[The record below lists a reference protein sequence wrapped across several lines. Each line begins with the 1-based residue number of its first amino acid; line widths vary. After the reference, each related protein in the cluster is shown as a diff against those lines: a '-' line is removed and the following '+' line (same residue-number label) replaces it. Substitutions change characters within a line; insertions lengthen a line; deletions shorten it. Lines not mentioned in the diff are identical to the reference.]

1 MAQDVDV
8 FLDHPALQG
17 GDTPMGD
24 HIRARLYG
32 KKDAPLII
40 VLGGISAT
48 RFIADEAGQ
57 PAGWWPAMVGEGS
70 PIDLRKTQ
78 VLGLDFAPQSH
89 GDGSAIALSTQE
101 QASRL
106 RSVLDHLGI
115 ETAAAIIGASYGGM
129 VALAFA
135 KDTPARLGA
144 LCVISATH
152 RPFPLGVAWRGIQR
166 RIVRLAI
173 QAGRP
178 EDGLA
183 LARELAMTTYRSAE
197 EFTERFEAMPTGAN
211 PTRFDVCDYL
221 MACGAKFS
229 STMSAERFMALS
241 ESIDLHRVE
250 PEDIKTPALLIASRS
265 DQLAPPAEMQI
276 LQSRLGGPSDLVT
289 LDSPYGHDAFLK
301 ETKALG
307 SLLSAFINEQ
317 CHVR

>member
-17 GDTPMGD
+17 GDTLRGD

-57 PAGWWPAMVGEGS
+57 PAGWWPAMVCENG
-70 PIDLRKTQ
+70 PVDLRKTQ

-89 GDGSAIALSTQE
+89 GDGPAIALSTQE
-101 QASRL
+101 QANRL

-173 QAGRP
+173 EAGRP

-197 EFTERFEAMPTGAN
+197 EFTERFGAVPTGSQ
-211 PTRFDVCDYL
+211 PTRFDVCEYL
-221 MACGAKFS
+221 MARGAQFS
-229 STMSAERFMALS
+229 GTMSAERFLALS
-241 ESIDLHRVE
+241 ESIDLHRVD
-250 PEDIKTPALLIASRS
+250 PEDIKTPALLIASRT
-265 DQLAPPAEMQI
+265 DQLAPPDEMQK
-276 LQSRLGGPSDLVT
+276 LHARLAGPSDLVT
-289 LDSPYGHDAFLK
+289 LDSPFGHDAFLK

-307 SLLSAFINEQ
+307 SLLSAFINEK